1 MAQQEID
8 VGTNASDGT
17 GDPLRVAFT
26 KVNENFAE
34 LYSVYNGNVLVYT
47 VAGRSG
53 NVVLTVND
61 VAQAASESYVSN
73 AIANSLANI
82 VTNTLTA
89 NTAIISNDVVIGGN
103 LTIVG
108 NIAVNNAMVDRGTA
122 GLNWNTIT
130 QMGTYVINKESWSGT
145 EGAPLDSLIY
155 TGLLEVSNSAN
166 TAITQNYRPYDLG
179 AAASVFWTR
188 SKFDT
193 TWSSW
198 REMINNTNSSTLS
211 MDGGTY

>member
-34 LYSVYNGNVLVYT
+34 LYGFSGNVVVYS

-73 AIANSLANI
+73 AVASSLANI
-82 VTNTLTA
+82 ITNTLTA
-89 NTAIISNDVVIGGN
+89 NTATITNDVVIGGN

-108 NIAVNNAMVDRGTA
+108 NIAVNNAMTDRGTA
-122 GLNWNTIT
+122 GSNWDTIT
-130 QMGTYVINKESWSGT
+130 QMGTYVVNKVSWSGT
-145 EGAPLDSLIY
+145 TGTPLDSLIY
-155 TGLLEVSNSAN
+155 IGLLEVSNSAN
-166 TAITQNYRPYDLG
+166 TAITQNYRPYDSG
-179 AAASVFWTR
+179 AIASVFWTR
-188 SKFDT
+188 SKFNT